1 MSKHTLVFAAF
12 LSLCV
17 LPAVSIQ
24 AQGTDFSGTWT
35 LDRDASQIPEGR
47 GGGRGGGGGG
57 RGGFGGAG
65 TVVITQ
71 SETELSMEQEARGQ
85 TRTVVY
91 RRDGSESTS
100 SGSRGEMITT
110 SQWDGA
116 AFLTEGTNSIS
127 TPRGDMTIEIKE
139 RRTLS
144 PDGQTMTVE
153 STRTMPFGEM
163 HVTLVYRKS
172 S

>member
-1 MSKHTLVFAAF
+1 MPKHTLVLAAF

-17 LPAVSIQ
+17 LPDVSVQ

-47 GGGRGGGGGG
+47 GGGRGDGGGGGG
-57 RGGFGGAG
+57 RGAFGGAG

-85 TRTVVY
+85 TRTV
-91 RRDGSESTS
+91 
-100 SGSRGEMITT
+100 
-110 SQWDGA
+110 
-116 AFLTEGTNSIS
+116 
-127 TPRGDMTIEIKE
+127 
-139 RRTLS
+139 
-144 PDGQTMTVE
+144 E

-163 HVTLVYRKS
+163 NVTLVFRKS